1 MKLVNLPLYDDPF
14 YTYSAGL
21 EGKRYIFT
29 FRWNDRDSAWRMDIR
44 HDNQDPIILGHKV
57 VSSFPMM
64 ADYALQDDGL
74 SGYFALLP
82 KTREMGILHDQIGNM
97 KQYYNLYYVY
107 EG

>member
-1 MKLVNLPLYDDPF
+1 MKAVNLPLYDDPF
-14 YTYSAGL
+14 YTYSAAI

-29 FRWNDRDSAWRMDIR
+29 YRWNGRDSAWRMDIR
-44 HDNQDPIILGHKV
+44 HDNQEPIILGHKM

-64 ADYALQDDGL
+64 ADYTLEDDGI
-74 SGYFALLP
+74 SGYFVLLP
-82 KTREMGILHDQIGNM
+82 KSREMGILHEQIGNM